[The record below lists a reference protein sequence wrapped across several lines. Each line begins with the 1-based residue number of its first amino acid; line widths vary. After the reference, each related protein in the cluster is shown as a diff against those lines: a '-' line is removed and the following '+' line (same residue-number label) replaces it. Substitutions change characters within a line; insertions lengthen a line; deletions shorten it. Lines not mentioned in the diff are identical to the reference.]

1 MWADIF
7 FPFKNIDEYSSRWL
21 SKKKKKN
28 IDDCPFSLPHIIAIP
43 IPCLQEMD
51 EEGHL
56 IHNCVHI

>member
-1 MWADIF
+1 MTLLDDY
-7 FPFKNIDEYSSRWL
+7 P
-21 SKKKKKN
+21 KKIYIY